1 MSQLV
6 LPRSAGDPVGE
17 FDFSPMQGDYGDPE
31 REYVTTQEGVAVL
44 NFSSAGKLEVSGQNA
59 VQFLNGLVTNDIKA
73 LSPGSGALAAFLN
86 IHAKLLALCRIY
98 NTGSQFLLELDGGNR
113 EKVFRN
119 LSRFVP
125 AGGFFV
131 NDVSD
136 EVALISLQGPRA
148 AEMISALTGT
158 AVGAEAYSNG
168 ERRLTSATVLVAAH
182 PRCSRYGFDLFV
194 ARADAATVWREITEN
209 GSSFGA
215 RAVGADAFEIARI
228 ESGIP
233 KEPEDVNENHILLE
247 AGFEEAISY
256 TKGCYLGQEI
266 IARIHWRG
274 QPAKRLMGLRI
285 EGAEVPA
292 RGTALYGADG
302 KKVGEVTS
310 SAMSP
315 KLKKIIALGYVH
327 RYYLTPG
334 TRLTL
339 KSGDSVVGEAEVVPL
354 PFSDA

>member
-1 MSQLV
+1 MSQPG
-6 LPRSAGDPVGE
+6 LPRSADDPVGE
-17 FDFSPMQGDYGDPE
+17 FDFSPMPDGYGDPE
-31 REYVTTQEGVAVL
+31 LEYLTTQEGVAVL

-59 VQFLNGLVTNDIKA
+59 VQFLNGLVTNDVKSLA
-73 LSPGSGALAAFLN
+73 PGRGALAAFLN

-98 NTGSQFLLELDGGNR
+98 QTGSQFLLELDGGNR

-136 EVALISLQGPRA
+136 ELALISLQGPRA
-148 AEMISALTGT
+148 AEMISALTG
-158 AVGAEAYSNG
+158 APVGAEAYSNI
-168 ERRLTSATVLVAAH
+168 ERRLASATVRVATHA
-182 PRCSRYGFDLFV
+182 RCGRHGFDLFV
-194 ARADAATVWREITEN
+194 ARTDAAIVWKEITAS
-209 GSSFGA
+209 GAPFGA
-215 RAVGADAFEIARI
+215 RAVGAHAFEIARI
-228 ESGIP
+228 EFGIP

-292 RGTALYGADG
+292 RGTALYGADE

-310 SAMSP
+310 SSMSP

-327 RYYLTPG
+327 RYYVTPG
-334 TRLTL
+334 TRLKL
-339 KSGDSVVGEAEVVPL
+339 KSGDSVVGDAEVVSL
-354 PFSDA
+354 PFSGA